1 MAEAR
6 ISRRDD
12 VLGRIIALAAL
23 AAAVAGWW
31 AMARGMPSFVLPGP
45 LDVAHALTAL
55 VTDPALAGHVAVS
68 FARVGAAVTMAMLL
82 ALVLGLSARANVY
95 AGDIIEH
102 RILAFLNSFPSVGW
116 AILAILWLQVS
127 NATVIFIEVM
137 IVLPF
142 CLNNVL
148 QGLKSID
155 PELEEM
161 GQSLTRSRWRRL
173 VKIELPLIAPFL
185 AAGVR
190 IAYGICWKIALVAEL
205 FGAQTG
211 LGFLLARAQSTAD
224 AATVFACCILIVLIF
239 LAMDRLLLSRLAQAY
254 SSNPKGAA

>member
-6 ISRRDD
+6 ATPHGDAA
-12 VLGRIIALAAL
+12 GRAIAAAAL
-23 AAAVAGWW
+23 AAALAGWS
-31 AMARGMPSFVLPGP
+31 AMARGLPAFVLPGP
-45 LDVAHALTAL
+45 LDVASALATL
-55 VTDPALAGHVAVS
+55 VGDPALLPHVGVS
-68 FARVGAAVTMAMLL
+68 FLRVGAAVAVAMLL
-82 ALVLGLSARANVY
+82 ALALGVFARASPY

-102 RILAFLNSFPSVGW
+102 RILVFLNSFPSVGW

-127 NATVIFIEVM
+127 NATVVFIEVM

-148 QGLKSID
+148 QGLRSLD

-161 GQSLTRSRWRRL
+161 GASFTRSRWRRL
-173 VKIELPLIAPFL
+173 IRIELPLIAPFL
-185 AAGVR
+185 AAGLR

-205 FGAQTG
+205 FGAQSG
-211 LGFLLARAQSTAD
+211 LGFLLSRAQSTAD
-224 AATVFACCILIVLIF
+224 AATVFACCLLIVLIF
-239 LAMDRLLLSRLAQAY
+239 LAVDRTALIRLARAY

>member
-1 MAEAR
+1 MAEAAAPTR
-6 ISRRDD
+6 PDLI
-12 VLGRIIALAAL
+12 GRLVAATALIAAI
-23 AAAVAGWW
+23 AGWW
-31 AMARGMPSFVLPGP
+31 SMARGFPVFVLPGP
-45 LDVAHALTAL
+45 ADVGRALVAL
-55 VTDPALAGHVAVS
+55 VTDPSLVGHVGVS
-68 FARVGAAVTMAMLL
+68 FVRVGAAVAVAMLL
-82 ALVLGLSARANVY
+82 ALTLGLLARANVY

-102 RILAFLNSFPSVGW
+102 RILVFLNSFPSVGW
-116 AILAILWLQVS
+116 AILAILWFQVS

-142 CLNNVL
+142 CLVNVL

-155 PELEEM
+155 PELDEM
-161 GQSLTRSRWRRL
+161 GRSFTRSRWRRL
-173 VKIELPLIAPFL
+173 TRIELPLIAPFL

-224 AATVFACCILIVLIF
+224 AATVFACCLLIVLIF
-239 LAMDRLLLSRLAQAY
+239 FAVDRLLLVRLARAY
-254 SSNPKGAA
+254 STNPKGAA

>member
-1 MAEAR
+1 MAEAHV
-6 ISRRDD
+6 SPRDD
-12 VLGRIIALAAL
+12 ALGRVIALAVL
-23 AAAVAGWW
+23 VAAIAGWW

-45 LDVAHALTAL
+45 LDVARALAAL
-55 VTDPALAGHVAVS
+55 VTDPGLAGHVMVS
-68 FARVGAAVTMAMLL
+68 FVRVGAAVAIAMLL
-82 ALVLGLSARANVY
+82 ALVLGLSARGNVY
-95 AGDIIEH
+95 AGDIVEH
-102 RILAFLNSFPSVGW
+102 RILVFLNSFPSVGW

-155 PELEEM
+155 PEIEEM
-161 GQSLTRSRWRRL
+161 GKSLTRSRWRRL

-185 AAGVR
+185 VAAAR

-211 LGFLLARAQSTAD
+211 LGFLLARAQSSAD

-239 LAMDRLLLSRLAQAY
+239 LAMDRLLLSRLARAT
-254 SSNPKGAA
+254 SSNPKGNA